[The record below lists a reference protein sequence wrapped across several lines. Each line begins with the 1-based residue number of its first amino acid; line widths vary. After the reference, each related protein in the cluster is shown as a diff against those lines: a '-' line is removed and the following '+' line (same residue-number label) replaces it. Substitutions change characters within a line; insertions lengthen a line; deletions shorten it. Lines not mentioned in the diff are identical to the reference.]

1 MLINIFLDCMIKSV
15 KRSGR
20 GGKRLGAGRPSTWG
34 ETRDFKTIR
43 VPVSLASQLI
53 EIARYLDGQ
62 HVSRDFQSF
71 KDEESPDWNCS
82 KAMDFTYLHH
92 CAYVLGLQK
101 KDLQREVDS
110 LKAQL
115 KFAKKQRLRAL

>member
-1 MLINIFLDCMIKSV
+1 MIKSV

-20 GGKRLGAGRPSTWG
+20 GGKRIGAGRPSTWG

-43 VPVSLASQLI
+43 VPSSLAGQLL

-62 HVSRDFQSF
+62 QVYRDLESF
-71 KDEESPDWNCS
+71 EDEESSDWDCS
-82 KAMDFTYLHH
+82 KAMQFTYLHH
-92 CAYVLGLQK
+92 CAYVLGLEK
-101 KDLQREVDS
+101 KELQREVDS

-115 KFAKKQRLRAL
+115 KASKKHRLRVL

>member
-1 MLINIFLDCMIKSV
+1 MTKSV
-15 KRSGR
+15 KRVGR

-62 HVSRDFQSF
+62 YAYRDSQPFE
-71 KDEESPDWNCS
+71 DEESPDWDCS
-82 KAMDFTYLHH
+82 KAMQFSYLHH
-92 CAYVLGLQK
+92 CAYVLGLEK
-101 KDLQREVDS
+101 KELQREVDS

-115 KFAKKQRLRAL
+115 KVFKKHRLRVL